1 MKNEPRGNYDPAAE
15 GSKALGCEDCALAFE
30 TVAQIGAHEYAVGH
44 GVFGSFKKLR
54 CAAASVG

>member
-1 MKNEPRGNYDPAAE
+1 MKNEVKLMEAD
-15 GSKALGCEDCALAFE
+15 GSKSIGCYGCARTFE

-44 GVFGSFKKLR
+44 GFFGSFKKLR